1 MNRSLRTQSNF
12 PMNVEASR
20 ALKRAREEDDEDCV
34 PGAGGAAGDGAG
46 AGAGAVAGPAAVPEK
61 RPYLL
66 LTYLAS
72 FGPAAEGEEPKH
84 GFVEVHED
92 FEKWMVI
99 SKFKVTLDEEAL
111 RVLKALHKF
120 LLELCLHGMG
130 QRYFSRQIRC
140 VFPTMG
146 TLHFSSEDFTTTCF
160 NPAFAARGTG
170 VMLGALDNL
179 NLAAQGL
186 KSAVKGTDRGM
197 DLIYHFHDHAESTLD
212 VLRSAVDGG
221 GKKQPVLAMAIT
233 GHSEHLC
240 FKGRQYVV
248 PTSVL
253 SLSYGEY

>member
-1 MNRSLRTQSNF
+1 
-12 PMNVEASR
+12 
-20 ALKRAREEDDEDCV
+20 
-34 PGAGGAAGDGAG
+34 
-46 AGAGAVAGPAAVPEK
+46 
-61 RPYLL
+61 

-99 SKFKVTLDEEAL
+99 PKFKVTLNEEAL

-130 QRYFSRQIRC
+130 QRYSRYSSRQIRS

-146 TLHFSSEDFTTTCF
+146 TLHFSSEDFATTCF
-160 NPAFAARGTG
+160 NPAFAARGNG
-170 VMLGALDNL
+170 VMSGALDNL

-186 KSAVKGTDRGM
+186 KSAVKETDRGM
-197 DLIYHFHDHAESTLD
+197 DLIYRFHDYALSTID

-221 GKKQPVLAMAIT
+221 GKKQPVLAIG

-240 FKGRQYVV
+240 FKGRQFVV